1 MGQAS
6 ASRRALPN
14 RLERELSAAVA
25 TFGAAV
31 RQPLMAGVG
40 GPEDQIQAPVAAL
53 VSTVARS
60 LGLPVVTYAEV
71 PLKALSARPDFAVY
85 TDGAPI
91 GYIEVKR
98 PGKGADPTRWPAKS
112 HDGRQWRKIQYLYNL
127 LITDGQQW
135 ALYQN
140 GIRIGPIGFLTG
152 DLRYSGDRLL
162 PADDEFARVL
172 SRFLR
177 EPPDPPR
184 SLPQLVRVSA
194 RLCRYLREEIIDIL
208 DYERS
213 TLGNHPFNNLAQ
225 EWRDI
230 LFPRLTKPGQF
241 ADAYAQTITF
251 ALLLARHAGVSF
263 DDRSLPDIAR
273 KLGKAHALIGRALA
287 VLTDPAA
294 AENLIAVQSLRHV
307 LGKVDWDQLEAADE
321 DDGYDIHAMLY
332 EKFLA
337 EYDPNL
343 RRQTGSYYTPPRV
356 ARAMVGFTDQVLRTR
371 MNLPMGLASDDVIVA
386 DPAMGSGTFLY
397 EVLSSV
403 AQTITNVQG
412 EGALPQRLRRLFQC
426 QLIGFERNVASFAV
440 AELRLHDALKNEYS
454 VDIPEHELR
463 FLADTFED
471 PDVQELNFMQM
482 YDELMRSRQGANRI
496 KREVPVMVI
505 IGNPPYLERAHTQ
518 DPAPWIEER
527 RDNRKPINIRLR
539 PSLDE
544 FRLGGKL
551 DFNLSATWVFFWRWA
566 IWKAFEA
573 HPDEPT
579 GAVVLITPSSY
590 LTSDSFAGMRRYLRG
605 VADEGWIIDVS
616 PEDHQPPV
624 STRIFPTVQQPLCIG
639 IFTRY
644 GDRRG
649 DQPAK
654 VHYVSA
660 AGECEAKLRILE
672 DLRVDGNEWQD
683 VPDGWRQP
691 FRPVANALWADC
703 PRVGDI
709 LPWHSTGVTPNRSW
723 VIAPSKDTLRE
734 RWAQLLSSNPDDR
747 DILMKAGTRTPDS
760 LPSPIFGSPQQLVPI
775 RSATWSEPHITRI
788 AYRSFDRHYLIFD
801 SRVIDRPRPDLWQT
815 VGPKQI
821 FITEQHA
828 HPITGGPGLMFTWHV
843 PHAHHFNGRGGR
855 VLPLYRDAQGII
867 PNVAPGLLSFLSK
880 TLQSSISAEDLIA
893 YIAAVV
899 SHPGY
904 TKTFERDLTVPGIRV
919 PLSRKSQV
927 WAKAQ
932 NIGRQVIYLHTQ
944 GTCFASHKDEVSRL
958 AADVT
963 PKIVSP
969 ISADSDNMPDSY
981 KYDRA
986 AETLLIGDI
995 GKITPVSHAVWE
1007 YTVGGKAPTV
1017 VQRWIGYRLKRPRG
1031 QVRSSPLDDKNT
1043 TGWTLEFNNQLLE
1056 LLRTLGCLV
1065 KLESQ
1070 QDDLLAEI
1078 LSGPL
1083 IGETEMRSCGLLPAP
1098 IGATKP
1104 LRYRDQPTL

>member
-1 MGQAS
+1 
-6 ASRRALPN
+6 
-14 RLERELSAAVA
+14 
-25 TFGAAV
+25 
-31 RQPLMAGVG
+31 MAGVG
-40 GPEDQIQAPVAAL
+40 GAEDQIQAPVAAL
-53 VSTVARS
+53 VSSVARL
-60 LGLPVVTYAEV
+60 LGLPVVTHAEV
-71 PLKALSARPDFAVY
+71 PLKALSSRPDFAVY
-85 TDGAPI
+85 ADSAPI

-98 PGKGADPTRWPAKS
+98 PGKGADPTKWPAKS

-127 LITDGQQW
+127 LITDGEQW

-140 GIRIGPIGFLTG
+140 GNRVGRVGRLTG
-152 DLRYSGDRLL
+152 DLRYSGNLLL
-162 PADDEFARVL
+162 PDDGDFARVL
-172 SRFLR
+172 SSFLR

-184 SLPQLVRVSA
+184 SLPQLVRASA

-213 TLGNHPFNNLAQ
+213 TTGNHPFSNLAQ

-230 LFPRLTKPGQF
+230 LFPRLTKPDQF
-241 ADAYAQTITF
+241 ADAYAQTVTF

-294 AENLIAVQSLRHV
+294 AENLVAVQSLRHV
-307 LGKVDWDQLEAADE
+307 LGKVDWDQLEVADE
-321 DDGYDIHAMLY
+321 DDNYDIHAMLY
-332 EKFLA
+332 ERFLA

-356 ARAMVGFTDQVLRTR
+356 ARAMVSFTDQVLRAR
-371 MNLPMGLASDDVIVA
+371 MNLPMGLASDDLIVV

-505 IGNPPYLERAHTQ
+505 IGNPPYLERAHTR
-518 DPAPWIEER
+518 DPAPWIEDR
-527 RDNRKPINIRLR
+527 RDERKPTNVALR

-544 FRLGGKL
+544 FRLRGKL

-573 HPDEPT
+573 HPNQSA
-579 GAVVLITPSSY
+579 GIVVLITPSSY
-590 LTSDSFAGMRRYLRG
+590 LTSEAFAGMRSYLRR

-624 STRIFPTVQQPLCIG
+624 PTRIFPAVQQPLCIG
-639 IFTRY
+639 VFTRY
-644 GDRRG
+644 DDRSRQ
-649 DQPAK
+649 QPANI
-654 VHYVSA
+654 HYFN
-660 AGECEAKLRILE
+660 AGGQCETKLAILE
-672 DLRVDGNEWQD
+672 GLRVDGDGWQD
-683 VPDGWRQP
+683 VPIGWKQP
-691 FRPVANALWADC
+691 FRPIANPLWADC
-703 PRVGDI
+703 PSLGEI
-709 LPWHSTGVTPNRSW
+709 MPWHSTGVTPNRSW
-723 VIAPSKDTLRE
+723 VIAPSKDTLRD
-734 RWAQLLSSNPDDR
+734 RWAKLLGSNPDER
-747 DILMKAGTRTPDS
+747 DTLMKVGTKTPDS
-760 LPSPIFGSPQQLVPI
+760 PPQPIGGFPEETTSLRV
-775 RSATWSEPHITRI
+775 ATWSEPHLVRIT
-788 AYRSFDRHYLIFD
+788 YRSFDRQYLIFD
-801 SRVIDRPRPDLWQT
+801 SRVIDRPRSDLWQT
-815 VGPKQI
+815 VGPKQV
-821 FITEQHA
+821 FVTEQHS
-828 HPITGGPGLMFTWHV
+828 HPIIGGPGLTFTWHV
-843 PHAHHFNGRGGR
+843 PHVDHFNSRGGR

-867 PNVAPGLLSFLSK
+867 PNLAPGLLPFISA
-880 TLQSSISAEDLIA
+880 TLQTSVSAEDLLA

-904 TKTFERDLTVPGIRV
+904 TRIFKKDLTVPGIRI
-919 PLSRKSQV
+919 PLSRDAQL
-927 WAKAQ
+927 WAKACD
-932 NIGRQVIYLHTQ
+932 IGRHVIYLHTY
-944 GTCFASHKDEVSRL
+944 GTCFAIYKNEMPGLPADL
-958 AADVT
+958 A
-963 PKIVSP
+963 PKIISP
-969 ISADSDNMPDSY
+969 IPSDSDNMPDSFR
-981 KYDRA
+981 YDA
-986 AETLLIGDI
+986 TAEALVIGDTGRI
-995 GKITPVSHAVWE
+995 APVPSAVWG

-1017 VQRWIGYRLKRPRG
+1017 VQRWIGYRLRRPRG
-1031 QVRSSPLDDKNT
+1031 QVPSSSLNEKNAT
-1043 TGWTLEFNNQLLE
+1043 SWTLEFNNQLLD
-1056 LLRTLGCLV
+1056 LLRLLRGLV
-1065 KLESQ
+1065 QLESQ
-1070 QDDLLAEI
+1070 QDGLLAEV

-1083 IGETEMRSCGLLPAP
+1083 ISEAELRSNGLLPAP
-1098 IGATKP
+1098 VGAAKP
-1104 LRYRDQPTL
+1104 LRYRDQPVL